1 MIHLEQ
7 RSYVTHSPILQGP
20 VTPFPSDVLWKSGMS
35 DKRIR
40 SCEPHFLIGQNSAS
54 AVLWKSENQYR
65 GDNQS
70 THLYQQSQQAL
81 MCINTEKHQ
90 ITKLGI
96 FLDLGDDLF
105 LCL

>member
-7 RSYVTHSPILQGP
+7 RSYETHSPILQGP
-20 VTPFPSDVLWKSGMS
+20 VTPFSSNVFWKSDMS
-35 DKRIR
+35 DKTDKKLR
-40 SCEPHFLIGQNSAS
+40 SPFSNWSAS

-70 THLYQQSQQAL
+70 IHLYQQSQQVL
-81 MCINTEKHQ
+81 KCINTEKHQ
-90 ITKLGI
+90 ITKLGT

-105 LCL
+105 LSL

>member
-7 RSYVTHSPILQGP
+7 RSYETHSPILQGP
-20 VTPFPSDVLWKSGMS
+20 VTPFSSDVLWKSDMS
-35 DKRIR
+35 DKW
-40 SCEPHFLIGQNSAS
+40 SSS

-70 THLYQQSQQAL
+70 IHLYQQSQQVL

-90 ITKLGI
+90 ITKLGT
-96 FLDLGDDLF
+96 FLDLVYDLF
-105 LCL
+105 LSL